1 MTDSAGCCHGFPG
14 RNSRAAPPRRLPA
27 QRLDSAGRAH
37 VDQRAVLALAL
48 PLMANSAV
56 QIVLNLTDMWF
67 MGRISTK
74 ALAAV
79 GAVQWLIVA
88 VVLVLGGAGTG
99 GADAGRAELR
109 RAALPPRRRRRY
121 GRRCGRM
128 ACAAP
133 LFVLVGAARHLILA
147 PFGFDP
153 QIEQLAAAFWFPRMG
168 GAFVGAA
175 VWAMFGFFNGIGRP
189 RVTLV
194 ITAGDHAHQ
203 RAPQPAVHLQ
213 ARVGHC
219 RLRLGD
225 QRRAAPGARVR
236 VRRSFSQS
244 HYRAALPLAP
254 HLAAAR
260 AGGCSQQLRLGVP
273 MGVSPA
279 ADLLGFAIFQM
290 MQTRLGTVG
299 GAATQMV
306 VILTSLAYMPG
317 FGIASAGT
325 TLVGQSIGA
334 GARDWAQRVGN
345 RVILLAALYMGGI
358 GVLIAL
364 GGPLA
369 AAVLRRRARCAT
381 PPPRSALG
389 MRLLWLAAGYQFFD
403 GLNLGSS
410 MCLRGAGDV
419 RVPAALVL
427 PVSLAAV
434 RAAGALRSPSRPAQG
449 WVHFLPQFGLGA
461 IGGWVAVL
469 IYVMVLGID
478 AVPALALARLA
489 GDPHLIE
496 RSRGRMFITLKML
509 LRTLLLPPAGPLLL
523 AAFGCVAVAGRR
535 APRARR
541 TGWALLGAALGAL
554 WLLATPVAGRAC

>member
-1 MTDSAGCCHGFPG
+1 MDFIVQTASSG
-14 RNSRAAPPRRLPA
+14 RLPA
-27 QRLDSAGRAH
+27 LRRDAAGRTH

-88 VVLVLGGAGTG
+88 AVLVLGGAGMAVQTLVAQYTG
-99 GADAGRAELR
+99 A
-109 RAALPPRRRRRY
+109 RRY
-121 GRRCGRM
+121 WRAGEAVWTALWAM

-133 LFVLVGAARHLILA
+133 LFLLVGAARHLVLA

-153 QIEQLAAAFWFPRMG
+153 GIESLAAAFWYPRMG

-189 RVTLV
+189 VVTLA
-194 ITAGDHAHQ
+194 ITVVTTVANALLNQLFIFGLGWGIAGSAWGTNVAQ
-203 RAPQPAVHLQ
+203 VLGLLLALALFLRAPYRRRFRSHLTWRPRL
-213 ARVGHC
+213 A
-219 RLRLGD
+219 RLR
-225 QRRAAPGARVR
+225 
-236 VRRSFSQS
+236 
-244 HYRAALPLAP
+244 
-254 HLAAAR
+254 
-260 AGGCSQQLRLGVP
+260 QQLRLGVP
-273 MGVSPA
+273 MGISPA

-290 MQTRLGTVG
+290 MQTRLGTAG

-334 GARDWAQRVGN
+334 RAPGWAQRVGN
-345 RVILLAALYMGGI
+345 HVILLAALYMGGI

-364 GGPLA
+364 AGPWLLPFFTGA
-369 AAVLRRRARCAT
+369 HDADSTAAV
-381 PPPRSALG
+381 ALG

-410 MCLRGAGDV
+410 LCLRGAGDV

-427 PVSLAAV
+427 SISLLLLVPLAHAFTF
-434 RAAGALRSPSRPAQG
+434 APGQG
-449 WVHFLPQFGLGA
+449 WVHFLPQFGWGA
-461 IGGWVAVL
+461 VGGWVAVL
-469 IYVMVLGID
+469 VYVMVLGST
-478 AVPALALARLA
+478 LFLRW
-489 GDPHLIE
+489 
-496 RSRGRMFITLKML
+496 RSRAWQAIRI
-509 LRTLLLPPAGPLLL
+509 
-523 AAFGCVAVAGRR
+523 
-535 APRARR
+535 
-541 TGWALLGAALGAL
+541 
-554 WLLATPVAGRAC
+554 